1 MPTKV
6 KRDTRHLARRIAL
19 ATLFCLTHDGNQLE
33 TCEKLSKEAMELKE
47 NEYDQELTEELIKGT
62 LEHKAKIDPIIEEC
76 APQWPLNKI
85 FRIDLVIL
93 EIAIFELLIKANAP
107 EKVVID
113 EAIELAKEFG
123 NDASSSFVNGVLGT
137 VFDRKEKYVS

>member
-1 MPTKV
+1 MAPKV
-6 KRDTRHLARRIAL
+6 KRDIRHLARRIAL
-19 ATLFCLTHDGNQLE
+19 ATLFCVMHRDNSAE
-33 TCEKLSKEAMELKE
+33 TCAKLSKEAMELKE
-47 NEYDQELTEELIKGT
+47 NEYDLVLTEELIKGA
-62 LEHKAKIDPIIEEC
+62 LEHKKNIDTIIEEC

-93 EIAIFELLIKANAP
+93 EIAIFELLVKKTTP

-113 EAIELAKEFG
+113 EAVELAKEFG

-137 VFDRKEKYVS
+137 VFERKEKYVS